1 MPGAVAVVRSV
12 VINLAELRN
21 ATVTADAPVWA
32 AAEVAEEAAAEVVE
46 EAAAEVVEEPAEEAA
61 EEAAEVVEDE
71 EGAADDAKPGRKS
84 TQSAQKP
91 LTIWS
96 G

>member
-1 MPGAVAVVRSV
+1 MPEAVAVVRSV

-32 AAEVAEEAAAEVVE
+32 AEVVE
-46 EAAAEVVEEPAEEAA
+46 EEAGVG
-61 EEAAEVVEDE
+61 EAAEVVAVG